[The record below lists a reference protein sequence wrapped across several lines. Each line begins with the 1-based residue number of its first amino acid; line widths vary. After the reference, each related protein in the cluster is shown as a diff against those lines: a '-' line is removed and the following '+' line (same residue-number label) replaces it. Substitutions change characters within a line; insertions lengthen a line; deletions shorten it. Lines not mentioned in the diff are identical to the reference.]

1 MHPHQMTCG
10 SCGAS
15 LRENPPAASPE
26 TPEVETPD
34 TGSAAP
40 ADANGP
46 AAGNADAADAAT
58 GASATGGSEGEP
70 IEWAPA
76 PPRSARRRR
85 PLPPRPPAAAS
96 SPAFF
101 SRAWAFVVDLML
113 LSLVGSLLPSAAWLG
128 IRAAEAVSGT
138 TELYDDVLTEQLTA
152 IGEIVLVAGYF
163 LFMHGSGGQ
172 TVGKSLMGLHV
183 VGADGR
189 PLDPG
194 RSLARVCGYVFSALP
209 LGVGF
214 LLAAFPPRRALHD
227 YLAGTIVVRARDM
240 PKPEGEDPSV

>member
-1 MHPHQMTCG
+1 MTCG

-15 LRENPPAASPE
+15 LRENPPASSSA
-26 TPEVETPD
+26 TPEVGTPD
-34 TGSAAP
+34 TGAAAP
-40 ADANGP
+40 EDPTAP
-46 AAGNADAADAAT
+46 AARNADAAVAT
-58 GASATGGSEGEP
+58 GTSAASASEAAP
-70 IEWAPA
+70 TEWAPV

-138 TELYDDVLTEQLTA
+138 TELYDDVLTAQLTT

-240 PKPEGEDPSV
+240 PKPEGEDRSV